1 MEALTHMWFLAGI
14 GMLLIGI
21 SVVIATGGE
30 SQGALAPANIA
41 LVAAVLSLLVLP
53 AERSARR

>member
-1 MEALTHMWFLAGI
+1 MEAKTHMWFLAGI
-14 GMLLIGI
+14 GMLLVGVG
-21 SVVIATGGE
+21 VVIASGGE

-41 LVAAVLSLLVLP
+41 LIAAVLSLLVLP